1 MTTLAGVFGLVL
13 LALILWDAFEVI
25 ILPRRVTR
33 RMRLSR
39 IFYLST
45 WFVWSRAVRV
55 VRASRRRERY
65 LSFYGPLSLVFLIIV
80 WAVGM
85 IMAFGMVQWWAGPL
99 HTSFFQSVYMSG
111 TTFITLGLGD
121 VFPRTRP
128 ARFVTVVEAGTGFGF
143 LALVISY
150 LPVLY
155 QSFARREANISLLD
169 ARAGS
174 PPTAAELL
182 RRYAAGHGLADLDPL
197 LREWELWSAGLLE
210 SYISYPPLA
219 YFRSQHDNQSWLA
232 ALTTILDVCAVV
244 IAGIDGVAP
253 WQARLTFA
261 MARHIVVDLAQ
272 IINAPPRAPEP
283 DRLPPESGERLKE
296 IQGRG
301 RPGAAASRRHSMKS
315 WCRLRR
321 MYEPYVFA
329 LSGRLMVSLSTWLRV
344 SDRPDNWRTSAW
356 EHSSANMARSLF
368 EDGERRPHV
377 IELLPGTPVPDLVF
391 DKLRARVMI

>member
-13 LALILWDAFEVI
+13 LMLILWDAFEVI

-33 RMRLSR
+33 RVRLSR
-39 IFYLST
+39 IFYQSS

-55 VRASRRRERY
+55 VRANRRRERY
-65 LSFYGPLSLVFLIIV
+65 LSFYGPLSLVFLIII

-121 VFPRTRP
+121 VFPHTRP

-182 RRYAAGHGLADLDPL
+182 RRYATGHGLADLDPL

-219 YFRSQHDNQSWLA
+219 FFRSQHDNQSWLA
-232 ALTTILDVCAVV
+232 ALTTIMDVCTVV

-283 DRLPPESGERLKE
+283 DRLPPESLERLKE
-296 IQGRG
+296 VLA
-301 RPGAAASRRHSMKS
+301 GAGLVLRDPQAFDEKISH
-315 WCRLRR
+315 LRR

-356 EHSSANMARSLF
+356 EHSSASMPRSLF
-368 EDGERRPHV
+368 EDGDDVHR
-377 IELLPGTPVPDLVF
+377 
-391 DKLRARVMI
+391 

>member
-13 LALILWDAFEVI
+13 LMLILWDAFEVI

-33 RMRLSR
+33 RVRLSR
-39 IFYLST
+39 MFYQST

-121 VFPRTRP
+121 VFPHTRP

-232 ALTTILDVCAVV
+232 ALTTILDVCTVV
-244 IAGIDGVAP
+244 IAGIDGLPP

-283 DRLPPESGERLKE
+283 DRLPPESVERLKE
-296 IQGRG
+296 ILA
-301 RPGAAASRRHSMKS
+301 GAGMVLLHPQAFNEKLVQ
-315 WCRLRR
+315 LRR

-356 EHSSANMARSLF
+356 EHSSANMPRSLF
-368 EDGERRPHV
+368 EDGEDVH
-377 IELLPGTPVPDLVF
+377 T
-391 DKLRARVMI
+391 

>member
-1 MTTLAGVFGLVL
+1 MITLAGVFGLVL
-13 LALILWDAFEVI
+13 LILILWDAFEVI

-33 RMRLSR
+33 RVRLSR
-39 IFYLST
+39 MFYQST

-121 VFPRTRP
+121 VFPHTRP
-128 ARFVTVVEAGTGFGF
+128 ARFVTVLEAGTGFGF

-182 RRYAAGHGLADLDPL
+182 RRYATGHGLADLDPL

-232 ALTTILDVCAVV
+232 ALTTIMDVCTVV
-244 IAGIDGVAP
+244 IAGIDGLAP

-283 DRLPPESGERLKE
+283 DRLPPESLERLKDLLA
-296 IQGRG
+296 
-301 RPGAAASRRHSMKS
+301 GAGLVLRDPQAFDEKISH
-315 WCRLRR
+315 LRR

-356 EHSSANMARSLF
+356 EHSSANMPRSLF
-368 EDGERRPHV
+368 EDGDDVH
-377 IELLPGTPVPDLVF
+377 I
-391 DKLRARVMI
+391 

>member
-33 RMRLSR
+33 RIRLSR
-39 IFYLST
+39 IFYQST

-232 ALTTILDVCAVV
+232 ALTTILDVCTVV
-244 IAGIDGVAP
+244 IAGIDGLPP

-283 DRLPPESGERLKE
+283 DRLPPESVERLKE
-296 IQGRG
+296 ILA
-301 RPGAAASRRHSMKS
+301 GAGMVLLHPQAFNEKLVQ
-315 WCRLRR
+315 LRR

-356 EHSSANMARSLF
+356 EHSSASMPRSLF
-368 EDGERRPHV
+368 EDGDDVH
-377 IELLPGTPVPDLVF
+377 T
-391 DKLRARVMI
+391 

>member
-1 MTTLAGVFGLVL
+1 MTTLAGIFGLVL
-13 LALILWDAFEVI
+13 LTLILWDAFEVV

-33 RMRLSR
+33 RVRLSR
-39 IFYLST
+39 IFYQSS

-55 VRASRRRERY
+55 VRVSRRRERY
-65 LSFYGPLSLVFLIIV
+65 LSFYGPLSLVFLIII

-85 IMAFGMVQWWAGPL
+85 IMAFGMVQWWAGQL

-121 VFPRTRP
+121 VFPHTRP

-182 RRYAAGHGLADLDPL
+182 RRYATGHGLADLDPL

-232 ALTTILDVCAVV
+232 ALTTILDVCTVV
-244 IAGIDGVAP
+244 IAGVDGVAP

-272 IINAPPRAPEP
+272 IINAPPLAPEP
-283 DRLPPESGERLKE
+283 DRLPPESVVRLKE
-296 IQGRG
+296 VLA
-301 RPGAAASRRHSMKS
+301 GAGMVLLHPEAFDEKLVK
-315 WCRLRR
+315 LRR

-356 EHSSANMARSLF
+356 EHSSASMPRSLF
-368 EDGERRPHV
+368 EDGDDVH
-377 IELLPGTPVPDLVF
+377 T
-391 DKLRARVMI
+391 

>member
-1 MTTLAGVFGLVL
+1 
-13 LALILWDAFEVI
+13 
-25 ILPRRVTR
+25 
-33 RMRLSR
+33 
-39 IFYLST
+39 
-45 WFVWSRAVRV
+45 
-55 VRASRRRERY
+55 
-65 LSFYGPLSLVFLIIV
+65 
-80 WAVGM
+80 
-85 IMAFGMVQWWAGPL
+85 
-99 HTSFFQSVYMSG
+99 
-111 TTFITLGLGD
+111 
-121 VFPRTRP
+121 VFPHTRP

-182 RRYAAGHGLADLDPL
+182 RRYATGHGLADLDPL

-232 ALTTILDVCAVV
+232 ALTTILDVCTVV

-272 IINAPPRAPEP
+272 IINAPPLAPEP
-283 DRLPPESGERLKE
+283 DRLPPESVVRLKE
-296 IQGRG
+296 VLA
-301 RPGAAASRRHSMKS
+301 GAGMVLLHPEAFDEKLVK
-315 WCRLRR
+315 LRR

-356 EHSSANMARSLF
+356 EHSSASMPRSLF
-368 EDGERRPHV
+368 EDGDDVH
-377 IELLPGTPVPDLVF
+377 T
-391 DKLRARVMI
+391 

>member
-13 LALILWDAFEVI
+13 LMLILWDAFEVV

-33 RMRLSR
+33 RIRLSR
-39 IFYLST
+39 IFYQST

-55 VRASRRRERY
+55 VHVSRRRERY

-121 VFPRTRP
+121 VFPHTRP

-182 RRYAAGHGLADLDPL
+182 RRYATGHGLADLDPL

-244 IAGIDGVAP
+244 IAGIDGLAP

-272 IINAPPRAPEP
+272 IINAPPRAPDP
-283 DRLPPESGERLKE
+283 DRLPPESLERLKE
-296 IQGRG
+296 VLA
-301 RPGAAASRRHSMKS
+301 GAGMVLRDPQAFEEKLS
-315 WCRLRR
+315 RLRR

-344 SDRPDNWRTSAW
+344 WERPDNWRTGARERTSAGLP
-356 EHSSANMARSLF
+356 RSLF
-368 EDGERRPHV
+368 EDGDDVH
-377 IELLPGTPVPDLVF
+377 T
-391 DKLRARVMI
+391 

>member
-13 LALILWDAFEVI
+13 LTIILWDAFEVI
-25 ILPRRVTR
+25 ILPRRVAR
-33 RMRLSR
+33 RVRLSR
-39 IFYLST
+39 IFYLSS
-45 WFVWSRAVRV
+45 WFVWLRAMRLVP
-55 VRASRRRERY
+55 AGRRRERY
-65 LSFYGPLSLVFLIIV
+65 LSFYGPLSLIFLIIV

-85 IMAFGMVQWWAGPL
+85 IMAFGMVQWWAAPL
-99 HTSFFQSVYMSG
+99 HTSFFQSAYMSG

-121 VFPRTRP
+121 VYPHTRP

-174 PPTAAELL
+174 PPTAVELL
-182 RRYAAGHGLADLDPL
+182 RRYATGHGLADLDPL

-232 ALTTILDVCAVV
+232 ALTTIMDVCSVV

-283 DRLPPESGERLKE
+283 DRLPPESLERLKE
-296 IQGRG
+296 VLA
-301 RPGAAASRRHSMKS
+301 GAGLVLRDPQAFDEKISH
-315 WCRLRR
+315 LRR

-329 LSGRLMVSLSTWLRV
+329 LAGRLMVSLSTWLRV

-356 EHSSANMARSLF
+356 EHSSASIPRSLF
-368 EDGERRPHV
+368 EDGDDVH
-377 IELLPGTPVPDLVF
+377 T
-391 DKLRARVMI
+391 

>member
-1 MTTLAGVFGLVL
+1 MITLAGVFGLVL
-13 LALILWDAFEVI
+13 LILILWDAFEVI

-33 RMRLSR
+33 RVRLSR
-39 IFYLST
+39 MFYQST

-121 VFPRTRP
+121 VFPHTRP

-182 RRYAAGHGLADLDPL
+182 RRYATGHGLADLDPL

-232 ALTTILDVCAVV
+232 ALTTIMDVCTVV

-283 DRLPPESGERLKE
+283 DRLPPESVARLKDVLA
-296 IQGRG
+296 
-301 RPGAAASRRHSMKS
+301 GAGLVLRDPQAFDEKISH
-315 WCRLRR
+315 LRR

-356 EHSSANMARSLF
+356 EHSSASMPRSLF
-368 EDGERRPHV
+368 EDGDDVH
-377 IELLPGTPVPDLVF
+377 T
-391 DKLRARVMI
+391 

>member
-1 MTTLAGVFGLVL
+1 MITLAGVFGLVL
-13 LALILWDAFEVI
+13 LILILWDAFEVI

-33 RMRLSR
+33 RVRLSR
-39 IFYLST
+39 MFYQST

-121 VFPRTRP
+121 VFPHTRP

-182 RRYAAGHGLADLDPL
+182 RRYATGHGLADLDPL

-232 ALTTILDVCAVV
+232 ALTTIMDVCTVV

-283 DRLPPESGERLKE
+283 DRLPPESVARLKDVLA
-296 IQGRG
+296 
-301 RPGAAASRRHSMKS
+301 GAGLVLRDPQAFDEKISH
-315 WCRLRR
+315 LRR

-356 EHSSANMARSLF
+356 EHSSANMPRSLF
-368 EDGERRPHV
+368 EDGDDVH
-377 IELLPGTPVPDLVF
+377 I
-391 DKLRARVMI
+391 

>member
-33 RMRLSR
+33 RIRLSR
-39 IFYLST
+39 IFYQST

-232 ALTTILDVCAVV
+232 ALTTILDVCTVV
-244 IAGIDGVAP
+244 IAGIDGLPP

-283 DRLPPESGERLKE
+283 DRLPPESVERLKE
-296 IQGRG
+296 ILA
-301 RPGAAASRRHSMKS
+301 GAGMVLLHPQAFNEKLVQ
-315 WCRLRR
+315 LRR

-356 EHSSANMARSLF
+356 EHSSANMPRSLF
-368 EDGERRPHV
+368 EDGEDVH
-377 IELLPGTPVPDLVF
+377 T
-391 DKLRARVMI
+391 

>member
-1 MTTLAGVFGLVL
+1 MTTLAGIFGLVL
-13 LALILWDAFEVI
+13 LTIILWDAFEVV
-25 ILPRRVTR
+25 ILPRRVAR
-33 RMRLSR
+33 RVRLSR
-39 IFYLST
+39 IFYQST

-55 VRASRRRERY
+55 VHASKRRERY

-121 VFPRTRP
+121 VYPHTRP

-182 RRYAAGHGLADLDPL
+182 RRYATGHGLTDLDPL

-219 YFRSQHDNQSWLA
+219 YFR
-232 ALTTILDVCAVV
+232 
-244 IAGIDGVAP
+244 
-253 WQARLTFA
+253 
-261 MARHIVVDLAQ
+261 
-272 IINAPPRAPEP
+272 
-283 DRLPPESGERLKE
+283 
-296 IQGRG
+296 
-301 RPGAAASRRHSMKS
+301 
-315 WCRLRR
+315 
-321 MYEPYVFA
+321 
-329 LSGRLMVSLSTWLRV
+329 
-344 SDRPDNWRTSAW
+344 
-356 EHSSANMARSLF
+356 
-368 EDGERRPHV
+368 
-377 IELLPGTPVPDLVF
+377 
-391 DKLRARVMI
+391 

>member
-13 LALILWDAFEVI
+13 LMLILWDAFEVV
-25 ILPRRVTR
+25 ILPRRVAR
-33 RMRLSR
+33 RVRLSR
-39 IFYLST
+39 IFYQST
-45 WFVWSRAVRV
+45 WFIWSRVMRLL
-55 VRASRRRERY
+55 RAGRRRERY

-85 IMAFGMVQWWAGPL
+85 IMAFGMVQWWAAPL
-99 HTSFFQSVYMSG
+99 PTSFFQSVYMSG

-121 VFPRTRP
+121 VFPHTRP
-128 ARFVTVVEAGTGFGF
+128 ARLVTVVEAGTGFGF

-182 RRYAAGHGLADLDPL
+182 RRYATGHGLADLDPL

-232 ALTTILDVCAVV
+232 ALTTIMDVCTVV
-244 IAGIDGVAP
+244 IAGIEGVPP

-283 DRLPPESGERLKE
+283 DRLPPESVDHLKE
-296 IQGRG
+296 VLA
-301 RPGAAASRRHSMKS
+301 GAGLVLRDPQAFDEKISH
-315 WCRLRR
+315 LRR

-356 EHSSANMARSLF
+356 EHSSASMPQSLF
-368 EDGERRPHV
+368 EDGEDVH
-377 IELLPGTPVPDLVF
+377 T
-391 DKLRARVMI
+391 

>member
-1 MTTLAGVFGLVL
+1 MITLAGVFGLVL
-13 LALILWDAFEVI
+13 LILILWDAFEVI

-33 RMRLSR
+33 RVRLSR
-39 IFYLST
+39 MFYQST

-121 VFPRTRP
+121 VFPHTRP

-182 RRYAAGHGLADLDPL
+182 RRYATGHGLADLDPL

-232 ALTTILDVCAVV
+232 ALTTIMDVCTVV

-283 DRLPPESGERLKE
+283 DRLPPESVERLKE
-296 IQGRG
+296 ILA
-301 RPGAAASRRHSMKS
+301 GAGMVLLHPQAFNEKLVQ
-315 WCRLRR
+315 LRR

-356 EHSSANMARSLF
+356 EHSSANMPRSLF
-368 EDGERRPHV
+368 EDGEDVH
-377 IELLPGTPVPDLVF
+377 T
-391 DKLRARVMI
+391 